1 MSYCLNTNCPH
12 PHDPRSRDRCQ
23 HCGSPLHLPHG
34 GRATQ
39 ILQDNSF
46 YRLYEVQ
53 GENKQ
58 LWELKVLTL
67 LHPRARALFAQEA
80 QVLQDIDS
88 PGLPQVVSPGYFE
101 LDLGWGSDPL
111 PCLLLK
117 KPQGFTLAEWQ
128 RSRSDEPI
136 SENLARDWLRQ
147 LVVILKELHSR
158 LHFHRDIQPANILLR
173 SQQQLS
179 LINLAGL
186 REAALN
192 YFAFAQQ
199 SLNTPQ
205 QSRPIPGFISPGYT
219 PWEQIKGKGVPQ
231 SDFFSLGRT
240 FVYLLAGKAPQDFPE
255 DPLTG
260 RLIWQH
266 RASHIS
272 PALIDLIDDLMASQ
286 AGDRPHNAAAILQR
300 LDGIEQT
307 PQLNLSYSEDS
318 IAATSRPPKTAS
330 SQRRWRRRYK
340 TLRPYKCPLLV
351 GGLCLS
357 LGIAASQIYLD
368 TNPLL
373 RRLVTFLAPTDIN
386 RPVAPAPTPKPLMA
400 AEAPSSPEIGT
411 LVQPPTGAVPGVN
424 AVAYSPD
431 GKILASGGRDGAIAL
446 WDAQTGELLRN
457 IKAHS
462 HGINA
467 IAYSPDGQQL
477 ATGSGDNTI
486 KLWALP
492 DGELQHTL
500 DQHTGWV
507 FSLAYSPDGQTL
519 ASGGGDRAIALW
531 DTQSGQLRTT
541 LNGHQ
546 DWVLAL
552 AYSPDGQTLASGGSD
567 HQIMLWQP
575 QNPNPP
581 KTIHTGNN
589 GVFAVAIAPD
599 NRTLASASGDG
610 SIQLWNLTQA
620 TLQTTLT
627 GHRDW
632 VRSLVFSPDGRLLA
646 SGGGD
651 QDNSIRLWQINNNR
665 RLLTLEGHID
675 QIRSLAFDPAGNTL
689 ASGSSDN
696 TIKLWRM
703 P

>member
-1 MSYCLNTNCPH
+1 MSYCLNINCPH
-12 PHDPRSRDRCQ
+12 PDDPRSRDRCQ

-39 ILQDNSF
+39 LLQDNSF

-53 GENKQ
+53 GDNNQ

-67 LHPRARALFAQEA
+67 LHPRAKALFAQEA
-80 QVLQDIDS
+80 QVLQDIDR
-88 PGLPQVVSPGYFE
+88 PCLPQVVAPGYFE

-111 PCLLLK
+111 PCLLLQK
-117 KPQGFTLAEWQ
+117 SQGFTLEEWQ
-128 RSRSDEPI
+128 RSRLYEPI
-136 SENLARDWLRQ
+136 SEKLARDWLRQ
-147 LVVILKELHSR
+147 LIIILDELHSR

-173 SQQQLS
+173 PQQQLT
-179 LINLAGL
+179 LINLASL

-192 YFAFAQQ
+192 YFAFAQK

-205 QSRPIPGFISPGYT
+205 QSGPIPGFISPGYT
-219 PWEQIKGKGVPQ
+219 PWEQINGKGVPQ

-266 RASHIS
+266 RASHVS
-272 PALIDLIDDLMASQ
+272 PALISLIDDLMASQ
-286 AGDRPHNAAAILQR
+286 ASDRPHNAAAILQR
-300 LDGIEQT
+300 LDAIEKT
-307 PQLNLSYSEDS
+307 PQLSLNCSEVTPTTPPHRP
-318 IAATSRPPKTAS
+318 TSSAWR
-330 SQRRWRRRYK
+330 RRWRRLHK
-340 TLRPYKCPLLV
+340 TLHHYKRPLLV

-357 LGIAASQIYLD
+357 VGVAASQLYLD

-373 RRLVTFLAPTDIN
+373 RRLVDFVAPDDLT
-386 RPVAPAPTPKPLMA
+386 RPVTPAPTPKPLMA
-400 AEAPSSPEIGT
+400 AEAASTPEIGT
-411 LVQPPTGAVPGVN
+411 LVQPPLGAVPGVN

-457 IKAHS
+457 FKGHS

-467 IAYSPDGQQL
+467 IAFSPDGTQI

-486 KLWALP
+486 KLWSLP

-500 DQHTGWV
+500 EHHTGWV
-507 FSLAYSPDGQTL
+507 FSLAYSPDNRTL

-531 DTQSGQLRTT
+531 DTQTGQLRST

-567 HQIMLWQP
+567 HQIILWQP
-575 QNPNPP
+575 QTATPH
-581 KTIHTGNN
+581 KTIHTGNS
-589 GVFAVAIAPD
+589 GVFAIAIAPN

-610 SIQLWNLTQA
+610 TIQLWNLTQG

-651 QDNSIRLWQINNNR
+651 LDNSIRLWQIANNR
-665 RLLTLEGHID
+665 RILTLEGHIA
-675 QIRSLAFDPAGNTL
+675 QIRSLAFDPEGHTL

>member
-1 MSYCLNTNCPH
+1 MSYCLNINCPH
-12 PHDPRSRDRCQ
+12 PDDPRSRDRCQ

-53 GENKQ
+53 GENGQ

-80 QVLQDIDS
+80 QVLQEINR

-101 LDLGWGSDPL
+101 LDLGWGGDPL

-136 SENLARDWLRQ
+136 SEKLARDWLRQ
-147 LVVILKELHSR
+147 LAITLEALHSR

-173 SQQQLS
+173 SQQQLT

-192 YFAFAQQ
+192 YFAFAQNA
-199 SLNTPQ
+199 LNTPQ
-205 QSRPIPGFISPGYT
+205 DSRLIPGFISPGYT

-240 FVYLLAGKAPQDFPE
+240 FVYLLAGKDPQDFPE

-260 RLIWQH
+260 GLIWQH

-272 PALIDLIDDLMASQ
+272 PALIDLIDDLMAPQ

-300 LDGIEQT
+300 LDAIAQT
-307 PQLNLSYSEDS
+307 PQLKLRYAEDATLSSPHPRKT
-318 IAATSRPPKTAS
+318 TSS
-330 SQRRWRRRYK
+330 RRRGRRLYK
-340 TLRPYKCPLLV
+340 TLRPYKPPLLI

-373 RRLVTFLAPTDIN
+373 RRLVAFVAPTDIN
-386 RPVAPAPTPKPLMA
+386 RPIAPHPTPKPLMA

-411 LVQPPTGAVPGVN
+411 LVQPPTGALPGVN

-431 GKILASGGRDGAIAL
+431 GQTLASGGRDGAIAL

-457 IKAHS
+457 FKAHS

-467 IAYSPDGQQL
+467 IAFSPDGQQL

-486 KLWALP
+486 KLWSLP
-492 DGELQHTL
+492 DGQLQHTL
-500 DQHTGWV
+500 DYHTGWV

-519 ASGGGDRAIALW
+519 ASGG
-531 DTQSGQLRTT
+531 
-541 LNGHQ
+541 
-546 DWVLAL
+546 
-552 AYSPDGQTLASGGSD
+552 SD
-567 HQIMLWQP
+567 HQIILWQP
-575 QNPNPP
+575 QTATQQKIIN
-581 KTIHTGNN
+581 TGNN
-589 GVFAVAIAPD
+589 GVFAVAIAPN

-610 SIQLWNLTQA
+610 TIQLWNLTQA

-646 SGGGD
+646 SGGGN
-651 QDNSIRLWQINNNR
+651 QDNSIHLWQIANNR

-675 QIRSLAFDPAGNTL
+675 QIRSLAFDPEGNTL